1 MSEKMYRS
9 TDPEMDEVELSE
21 GGLSEP
27 AEQGDNDD
35 LSSVTGTIHISE
47 EVIMELAKKTL
58 TTVTGVQPASPG
70 IASKL
75 GIGRKASDGIR
86 VSVEEKFPP
95 AVTVD
100 VYLMV
105 KYGLRIPDV
114 AWDVQEAIKNSLEQ
128 YTGYDVRAVN
138 INVQGI
144 YFKDKPIAPPED
156 EKTEENDEIETK
168 APPFVDDEDDLEAFD
183 DLDDDDAEAEAADAD
198 EAEPEVERDD
208 DDENEEVPPEVEKP

>member
-1 MSEKMYRS
+1 MSEKMYRAI
-9 TDPEMDEVELSE
+9 DPDMDEVDLSE

-27 AEQGDNDD
+27 AGQEAYDD
-35 LSSVTGTIHISE
+35 MSSVSGTIHISE

-58 TTVTGVQPASPG
+58 TTVPGVQPASPG

-86 VSVEEKFPP
+86 VSVEDKFPP

-100 VYLMV
+100 VYLLV

-114 AWDVQEAIKNSLEQ
+114 AWDVQEAIKDSLEQ
-128 YTGYDVRAVN
+128 FTGYDVRAVN

-144 YFKDKPIAPPED
+144 YFKDKPAAAAEE
-156 EKTEENDEIETK
+156 EKPAEREVVETK
-168 APPFVDDEDDLEAFD
+168 TPPFVDEEDDA
-183 DLDDDDAEAEAADAD
+183 DLPAAPVKDAS
-198 EAEPEVERDD
+198 EPEPGRNNDKKETF
-208 DDENEEVPPEVEKP
+208 PPEVEKP

>member
-1 MSEKMYRS
+1 MSEKMYRAI
-9 TDPEMDEVELSE
+9 DPDMDEVDLSE

-27 AEQGDNDD
+27 AGQEDYDD
-35 LSSVTGTIHISE
+35 MSSVSGTIHISE

-58 TTVTGVQPASPG
+58 TTVPGVQPASPG

-86 VSVEEKFPP
+86 VSVEDKFPP

-100 VYLMV
+100 VYLLV

-114 AWDVQEAIKNSLEQ
+114 AWDVQEAIKDSLEQ
-128 YTGYDVRAVN
+128 FTGYDVRAVN

-144 YFKDKPIAPPED
+144 YFKDKPAAAVEE
-156 EKTEENDEIETK
+156 EKPAEREVVETK
-168 APPFVDDEDDLEAFD
+168 TPPFVDEEDDV
-183 DLDDDDAEAEAADAD
+183 DLPAAPVKDAS
-198 EAEPEVERDD
+198 EPEPGRNNDKKETF
-208 DDENEEVPPEVEKP
+208 PPEVEKP

>member
-1 MSEKMYRS
+1 
-9 TDPEMDEVELSE
+9 
-21 GGLSEP
+21 
-27 AEQGDNDD
+27 
-35 LSSVTGTIHISE
+35 
-47 EVIMELAKKTL
+47 
-58 TTVTGVQPASPG
+58 
-70 IASKL
+70 
-75 GIGRKASDGIR
+75 
-86 VSVEEKFPP
+86 
-95 AVTVD
+95 
-100 VYLMV
+100 
-105 KYGLRIPDV
+105 
-114 AWDVQEAIKNSLEQ
+114 NSLEQ

-156 EKTEENDEIETK
+156 DKTEENDEIETK

>member
-1 MSEKMYRS
+1 MSEKMYRAI
-9 TDPEMDEVELSE
+9 DPDMDEVDLSE

-27 AEQGDNDD
+27 AGQEDYDD
-35 LSSVTGTIHISE
+35 MSSVSGTIHISE

-58 TTVTGVQPASPG
+58 TTVPGVQPASPG

-86 VSVEEKFPP
+86 VSVEDKFPP

-100 VYLMV
+100 VYLLV

-114 AWDVQEAIKNSLEQ
+114 AWDVQEAIKDSLEQ
-128 YTGYDVRAVN
+128 FTGYDVRAVN

-144 YFKDKPIAPPED
+144 YFKDKPAAAAEE
-156 EKTEENDEIETK
+156 EKPAEREVVETK
-168 APPFVDDEDDLEAFD
+168 TPPFVDEEDDA
-183 DLDDDDAEAEAADAD
+183 DLPAAPVKDAS
-198 EAEPEVERDD
+198 EPEPGRNNDKKETF
-208 DDENEEVPPEVEKP
+208 PPEVEKP

>member
-9 TDPEMDEVELSE
+9 VDPELDDVEMSE

-27 AEQGDNDD
+27 AEQGDYDD
-35 LSSVTGTIHISE
+35 LSSVSGTIHISE

-58 TTVTGVQPASPG
+58 TTVPGVQPASPG

-86 VSVEEKFPP
+86 VSVEDKFPP

-100 VYLMV
+100 VYLLV

-114 AWDVQEAIKNSLEQ
+114 AWDVQEAIKKSLEQ

-144 YFKDKPIAPPED
+144 YFKDKPIAPPEE
-156 EKTEENDEIETK
+156 EKTGEQDAVETK
-168 APPFVDDEDDLEAFD
+168 TPPFVDEEDDVEEPAAHD
-183 DLDDDDAEAEAADAD
+183 AAD
-198 EAEPEVERDD
+198 EEEVEEVDEVKDVRDD
-208 DDENEEVPPEVEKP
+208 EEAKKEVIPPEVEEQ